1 MKKPLLVILT
11 SLFLLDCFS
20 QGPIITPL
28 RSNSALKRGYQQVSS
43 IKRALNDTLNLP
55 FFEDFTNDGI
65 YPDSK
70 QWKDSNVYVNT
81 HFAISPP
88 SFGVAT
94 FDNLNKKGAPYN
106 DLSGNTAGACD
117 LLTSKPINLKFYI
130 SGSTPTPYLPKDSIY
145 FSFFYQPQGLG
156 DILDGSDSLVLKF
169 IDSFGFSR
177 TVWKGIG
184 SKLKPFKQVMVP
196 IKNGIYLH
204 KGFKFVFINYA
215 KNTGN
220 MNQWHIDYI
229 RINTLRT
236 LHDTTIE
243 DVAINN
249 IPNGPLRW
257 YETMP
262 YDHFKA
268 GYTSN
273 RADSVGFTMKNN
285 NATTGV
291 NYGYS
296 IEVLNAKNALLY
308 TNVNNS
314 NNNIDVLAENT
325 KRFGNVKL
333 DTFSA
338 KNPLVKFKYNILP
351 GSDDGL
357 PGKYKSTNPSNN
369 NFIKPLQFSNVLA
382 YDDGSAEGGFG
393 LDYSNLPPGPGYVA
407 MKFETYKPDTLRGL
421 SVFFN
426 RSVTDVSSKPFILM
440 VWQSISLPPAV
451 NMNNDV
457 ILKMD
462 TIAFPTYLDTM
473 NGFVNYVFDTAVV
486 LPKGTFYIGWKQT
499 SIFNLNVGYDNNY
512 QYDKKPNYRNPN
524 VFFSLNSYWEN
535 VAASITGTP
544 MMRPI
549 LGAAIKSNVPNIGS
563 VHSLQNGLN
572 LNIYPNPS
580 NGESAFTIES
590 PVSIEKVELYNAMG
604 QLVYTKT
611 EHDITT
617 VNTETLSSG
626 FYTVI
631 LTGEHQQISI
641 KKYIITK

>member
-1 MKKPLLVILT
+1 MKKSLVVFFT
-11 SLFLLDCFS
+11 FLFLLDCFS

-28 RSNSALKRGYQQVSS
+28 RSNLALKNGYSKIS
-43 IKRALNDTLNLP
+43 GIKRALNDTLKLP
-55 FFEDFTNDGI
+55 FFEDFTNEGI

-88 SFGVAT
+88 SYGVAT
-94 FDNLNKKGAPYN
+94 FDNLDKKGTPYN
-106 DLSGNTAGACD
+106 PLSGNTAGVCD
-117 LLTSKPINLKFYI
+117 LLTSKPINLKNYI
-130 SGSTPTPYLPKDSIY
+130 NITTLTPYLPKDSIY

-184 SKLKPFKQVMVP
+184 SKTKPFKQVMIP

-229 RINTLRT
+229 RIKPSRT
-236 LHDTTIE
+236 LHDTTMA
-243 DVAINN
+243 DVAINAA
-249 IPNGPLRW
+249 PYGPLRW

-273 RADSVGFTMKNN
+273 RSDTVGFILKNN
-285 NATTGV
+285 NATIGV
-291 NYGYS
+291 NYSYS
-296 IEVLNAKNALLY
+296 IDVLSAKNTLLY
-308 TNVNNS
+308 TTTNN

-325 KRFGNVKL
+325 KKFGNVKL

-338 KNPLVKFKYNILP
+338 KNPLVKFKYSITP
-351 GSDDGL
+351 GSNDGL
-357 PGKYKSTNPSNN
+357 PGVYSSSGNSNN
-369 NFIKPLQFSNVLA
+369 SFIKPLQFSNVLA

-393 LDYSNLPPGPGYVA
+393 LDYANLPPGPGYVA
-407 MKFETYKPDTLRGL
+407 MKFETYKPDTLRGI

-440 VWQSISLPPAV
+440 VWKSISLPPAV

-486 LPKGTFYIGWKQT
+486 LPKGTFYIGWLQ
-499 SIFNLNVGYDNNY
+499 SAIYNLNVGYDNNY
-512 QYDKKPNYRNPN
+512 HYDKKVNYRNPN
-524 VFFSLNSYWEN
+524 VYFSLNSYWEN
-535 VAASITGTP
+535 VAASITGSP

-563 VHSLQNGLN
+563 VPSILNGLN
-572 LNIYPNPS
+572 LAIYPNPS
-580 NGESAFTIES
+580 NGASAFNIES
-590 PVSIEKVELYNAMG
+590 PVSIRKVDLYDAMG
-604 QLVYTKT
+604 QLVYTMS
-611 EHDITT
+611 DSGIITVPT
-617 VNTETLSSG
+617 DALSSG

-631 LTGEHQQISI
+631 LTGLNKQISI